1 MHDAT
6 LQDLFDRWLHRH
18 APRLRDARARERQL
32 ERWLV
37 ELGPDRLAS
46 DLSLDE
52 IDAGRARRLR
62 EGLSGATVNRHV
74 AALRAVLNAGV
85 RWRMIDRN
93 PIAGLEQ
100 EREGNRRTR
109 WLSREEMSRLLDAC
123 RASRATQLA
132 PLVILL
138 LTTSKRLG
146 AMLELRWE
154 DVDLERRVAVF
165 HATNTKTHQVEVACL
180 NEDAVEALREV
191 PRVGDWVWTRR
202 DGERWR
208 DPRPAFRVACRR
220 AGLADVKGRFH
231 VLRHTAATWMEMAGV
246 PITTIARVT
255 GHRSRAALERYLHD
269 SDRAARAAVEA
280 LRIPPAH
287 VASPPTP

>member
-1 MHDAT
+1 
-6 LQDLFDRWLHRH
+6 
-18 APRLRDARARERQL
+18 
-32 ERWLV
+32 
-37 ELGPDRLAS
+37 
-46 DLSLDE
+46 
-52 IDAGRARRLR
+52 
-62 EGLSGATVNRHV
+62 VNRHV

-100 EREGNRRTR
+100 EHEGNRRTR

-123 RASRATQLA
+123 RASRARQLA

-165 HATNTKTHQVEVACL
+165 HATNTKTNQVEVACL
-180 NEDAVEALREV
+180 NEDAVAALREV
-191 PRVGDWVWTRR
+191 PRVSDWVWTRR
-202 DGERWR
+202 DGARWR
-208 DPRPAFRVACRR
+208 DPRPAFRMACRR

-280 LRIPPAH
+280 LRLEIDEDGRARE
-287 VASPPTP
+287 